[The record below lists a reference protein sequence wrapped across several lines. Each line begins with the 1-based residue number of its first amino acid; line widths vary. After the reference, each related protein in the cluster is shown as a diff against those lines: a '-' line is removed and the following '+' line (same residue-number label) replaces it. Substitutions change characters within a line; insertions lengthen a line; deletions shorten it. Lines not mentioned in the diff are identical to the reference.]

1 MRAIPA
7 CVLLTCAI
15 RGICWAARCTTV
27 AEPSVLREYQDYV
40 ARAEEAMLPR
50 FDSSELSWAAG
61 SAAKEA
67 KAKLASGEWVGRNIS
82 DAALNHRIASQ
93 NGTVIHWIGAIRI
106 RGASLANLNTVLED
120 YAHYDRIYQP
130 MMYGCKAERNGDEE
144 AHAVYD
150 VVLGLHSE
158 YLFASIFP
166 QHFSFRV
173 KGLMGR
179 DSEAF
184 RSQAPSL
191 RVHLKASEIRESASG
206 VPGSDD
212 FLEPYHD
219 HGIMWALN
227 AYWRARQRADGL
239 YFEFET
245 IILARSV
252 EEFACKIGFVG
263 VPKSVIS
270 GVVDS
275 LPADS
280 VRVILEGTKAE
291 CERRVSG
298 LPVNV
303 PNQ

>member
-1 MRAIPA
+1 MRAVLA
-7 CVLLTCAI
+7 CVLLACAI
-15 RGICWAARCTTV
+15 GGICWAARCTTV
-27 AEPSVLREYQDYV
+27 AEPTVLREYQDYV
-40 ARAEEAMLPR
+40 ARAEDAMLPR
-50 FDSSELSWAAG
+50 FDSSELSWVAG
-61 SAAKEA
+61 SARKEA
-67 KAKLASGEWVGRNIS
+67 SAKLASGEWVRRNIS
-82 DAALNHRIASQ
+82 DDALNQRIAGR

-106 RGASLANLNTVLED
+106 RAASVATLNTVLED
-120 YAHYDRIYQP
+120 YGHYDRIYQP
-130 MMYGCKAERNGDEE
+130 MMFGCKAEWSGDE

-158 YLFASIFP
+158 YRFASIFP

-173 KGLMGR
+173 KGLMGH
-179 DSEAF
+179 DSGAF
-184 RSQAPSL
+184 RSQAPTL
-191 RVHLKASEIRESASG
+191 RVHLKASEIRESDSG

-227 AYWRARQRADGL
+227 AYWRARERADGL

-245 IILARSV
+245 ITLARSV

-270 GVVDS
+270 GLMDS

-280 VRVILEGTKAE
+280 VKVILEGTKAE

-303 PNQ
+303 SPH

>member
-1 MRAIPA
+1 MRAILA
-7 CVLLTCAI
+7 GVLLACALG
-15 RGICWAARCTTV
+15 GICWAARCTTV
-27 AEPSVLREYQDYV
+27 AEPSVVREYQDYV
-40 ARAEEAMLPR
+40 ARAEDVMLPR
-50 FDSSELSWAAG
+50 FDSSELSWVAG

-67 KAKLASGEWVGRNIS
+67 SAKLASGEWVGRNIS
-82 DAALNHRIASQ
+82 DAALNRRIASQ

-120 YAHYDRIYQP
+120 YDHYDRIYQP
-130 MMYGCKAERNGDEE
+130 MMFGCKAERNGDGE

-150 VVLGLHSE
+150 VLLGLHSE
-158 YLFASIFP
+158 YRFASIFP

-173 KGLMGR
+173 RARMGH

-184 RSQAPSL
+184 RSQAPLL

-245 IILARSV
+245 ITLARSV

-270 GVVDS
+270 GVMDS

-303 PNQ
+303 LNH